1 MSVDT
6 KRFRLHRTEVEFDTY
21 YPSEYVFGNIT
32 DPLVSSAFEAATERG
47 FNIEKLIKINRIK
60 IDYNGSEIDASAA
73 LKHIIDYKFIKCIVL
88 INTDAINDLNDNIRN
103 IVDKCEFLE
112 LNGFRLYSIWQ
123 DESYLSRNYILVN
136 YDSRLLIR
144 ELIFNELIKKKEI
157 IYG

>member
-47 FNIEKLIKINRIK
+47 FNIEKLIKINHIK
-60 IDYNGSEIDASAA
+60 IDHNGSEIDASAA
-73 LKHIIDYKFIKCIVL
+73 LKHIIDYKFMRCIVL
-88 INTDAINDLNDNIRN
+88 INTDAIRDLSDNIRN

-112 LNGFRLYSIWQ
+112 LNGFRPYSILK
-123 DESYLSRNYILVN
+123 DEYNSSRNYILCN

-144 ELIFNELIKKKEI
+144 EIIFKELIKKKEI